1 MKETRQADPAGGDRV
16 ADRGMDLA
24 IAAWRGKPD
33 DGGALAGVRASM
45 LASHANAIQA
55 EAGGETGREP
65 LRELA
70 RSVCN
75 LLDRVREGR
84 VDPNAAVVDAVAGAA
99 GLLADPTASA
109 NDAAVG
115 DLAERLDAY
124 ASGLTD
130 LEFEDS
136 RGPGEPASNEPPL
149 LTVRHDGVRVTP
161 GSFDTAPGAGD
172 QADELPVLVDAWQAV
187 AVQLRGHLRS
197 VRAIDQRTD
206 AKLPRLGDE
215 LQAAV
220 DTVERLNR
228 MLAAYAR
235 RASG

>member
-1 MKETRQADPAGGDRV
+1 MKETRQADPAREDRT
-16 ADRGMDLA
+16 ADLA
-24 IAAWRGKPD
+24 IAAWRGKPE
-33 DGGALAGVRASM
+33 DGHALAGVRAAM
-45 LASHANAIQA
+45 LAWHANAIQA
-55 EAGGETGREP
+55 EAGGGETGREAV
-65 LRELA
+65 RELA

-84 VDPNAAVVDAVAGAA
+84 VDPNTVVVDAVAGAA
-99 GLLADPTASA
+99 GLLAASTVRV
-109 NDAAVG
+109 DHAAVG

-197 VRAIDQRTD
+197 VRAIDERTD

-228 MLAAYAR
+228 MLAAYVR
-235 RASG
+235 RVSR